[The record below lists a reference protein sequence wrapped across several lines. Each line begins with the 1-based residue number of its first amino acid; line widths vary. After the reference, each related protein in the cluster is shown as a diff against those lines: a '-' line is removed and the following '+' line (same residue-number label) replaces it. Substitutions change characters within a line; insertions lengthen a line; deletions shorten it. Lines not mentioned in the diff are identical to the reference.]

1 MCKDD
6 GMKKTEFFQMAG
18 AMILGLASGWLYAGQ
33 PQNLSE
39 QEMGLLKILREE
51 WVQVCTE
58 EHAYTD
64 NRPAHSAQAC
74 HCVMDRLELIFSPS
88 ELEAFFSGTLEHE
101 RYLEGLAAMNDAADS
116 CGS

>member
-1 MCKDD
+1 
-6 GMKKTEFFQMAG
+6 MKKTEVFQMAG
-18 AMILGLASGWLYAGQ
+18 IMILGLASGWLYAGQ

-64 NRPAHSAQAC
+64 NRPAYSVQIC

-116 CGS
+116 CGN